1 MPPNRIVALATPLVA
16 PLAGA
21 FAAWLSQKVPGV
33 DIPAGTMEEI
43 FFVVLGVVA
52 ALALQFNHNR
62 FKWDVEEQRAT
73 AASEVIEPDSLELDG
88 DDDLLEDG
96 DVEDDIEFDG
106 DDEPD
111 LELDEDDELDLEF
124 DDIDDDVPA
133 PVR

>member
-21 FAAWLSQKVPGV
+21 FAAWLSQNVPGV
-33 DIPAGTMEEI
+33 DIPADTMEEI

-62 FKWDVEEQRAT
+62 FKWDVEEERAT
-73 AASEVIEPDSLELDG
+73 AASEATEPDDFEVDDDDRVEDDLELDW
-88 DDDLLEDG
+88 
-96 DVEDDIEFDG
+96 
-106 DDEPD
+106 DDEPY
-111 LELDEDDELDLEF
+111 LELDEDDEPDLEF